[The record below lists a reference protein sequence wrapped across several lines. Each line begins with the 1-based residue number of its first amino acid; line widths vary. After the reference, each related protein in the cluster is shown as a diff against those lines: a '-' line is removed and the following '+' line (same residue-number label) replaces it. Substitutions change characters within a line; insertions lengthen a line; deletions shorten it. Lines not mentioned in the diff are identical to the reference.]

1 MVARMKT
8 YGLTTVGAMVVLAAL
23 AAGTRPSWAEDFRV
37 ENKMFVGNEST
48 PKSESTTI
56 FHQGIVYDYLEKPAE
71 VIVFDKAR
79 MRFILLDPGRRVRAE
94 LTTDE
99 VKGLTNDLRV
109 RAAAQDKELH
119 KFLAHPKFDE
129 RVDEKT
135 RELVFDSPWL
145 TYRVAA
151 EPAEVSEM
159 ARQYREFSDWYVQL
173 NTRFVPGYK
182 QTFARMAINEVL
194 EKRGELPR
202 EVHLTVKSKVPF
214 QKTTARSQH
223 QVVRRLVQSDRD
235 RVAQTDQFMAIF
247 QPVSMDEYQKRPGS

>member
-1 MVARMKT
+1 MESH
-8 YGLTTVGAMVVLAAL
+8 GLAAIGAMMVLAAVG
-23 AAGTRPSWAEDFRV
+23 AGTKPSKAEDFLV
-37 ENKMFVGNEST
+37 ENKVFVGNEST
-48 PKSESTTI
+48 PKSQSTTI

-71 VIVFDKAR
+71 IIVFDKAR
-79 MRFILLDPGRRVRAE
+79 KRFILLDPARKVRAE
-94 LTTDE
+94 LTGHE
-99 VKGLTNDLRV
+99 VKALANNVKDW
-109 RAAAQDKELH
+109 AAKQGDALH
-119 KFLAHPKFDE
+119 KFLADPKFDE

-135 RELVFDSPWL
+135 RERVFDSPWL

-151 EPAEVSEM
+151 EPAEASEM

-173 NTRFVPGYK
+173 NTRLIPGYK
-182 QTFARMAINEVL
+182 QTFARMAVNEAL

-202 EVHLTVKSKVPF
+202 EVHLTVKSKGPF

-247 QPVSMDEYQKRPGS
+247 QPVSIDEYLKRPDS